1 MYALCTPLLRRLP
14 LVARYILARGV
25 SVEAC
30 TGEGASAVRAVRHVA
45 TRAILVNDFRGECLI
60 VLVFSRGRAHA
71 ALMPVR
77 GSSQFIDPPLEELE
91 PGMAR
96 DHGFR

>member
-1 MYALCTPLLRRLP
+1 VR
-14 LVARYILARGV
+14 VD
-25 SVEAC
+25 AC
-30 TGEGASAVRAVRHVA
+30 AGEGASAVRAVRHVA

-71 ALMPVR
+71 AFEPVH
-77 GSSQFIDPPLEELE
+77 GSSQFIDPPPEELE
-91 PGMAR
+91 RGMAR